1 MDKIWLKSYPP
12 GVPHEIDAQALG
24 SIADYVDAALVKYA
38 ERNAFISGSTGV
50 ALTYREL
57 DTLSRQVAAYFQS
70 ELNLPK
76 GARVALMM
84 PNLLQYPVCLFGLLR
99 AGHVVVNVNPMYTP
113 RELEHQLKDS
123 GAEAMIVVELFANTL
138 AKVIANTSVKH
149 VVVTALT
156 DMMPWAKRMIG
167 NFLIRQVKKAVPA
180 YNLKGSIG
188 LRDALSIGSTRSFQP
203 VTFKPDD
210 LAFLQYTGGTTGV
223 SKGAMLTHNN
233 VLANIE
239 QGKVWFD
246 PIIDKN
252 EAMIGVTAIPLYH
265 IFALGTC
272 ISGLDAGGTNVLV
285 SDPRNIPAFVK
296 VLSRYKFATLPAVNT
311 LFIGLLNDPKFAKLD
326 FSKLLFGIGGGAA
339 TQRAVAEQWQQVT
352 GRPLLEG
359 FGLTECSPTVT
370 VNPYNLRE
378 FRGGIGF
385 PLPST
390 EISIRDEDG
399 TELPV
404 GVPGE
409 ICVRG
414 PQVMKGYWQRP
425 KETAAVMTVDGFLR
439 TGDIG
444 IMEEDGYLKIVDR
457 LKDMILVSGFN
468 VYPNELEE
476 VVMTHPG
483 VLEVAAVGKK
493 SEETGEKVKLF
504 VVKKTPALTEAML
517 IAHCREHLTA
527 YKVPREIEFLNEL
540 PKSPVGKIL
549 RRELRERDEH
559 ARAVAN
565 TSDQ

>member
-1 MDKIWLKSYPP
+1 
-12 GVPHEIDAQALG
+12 
-24 SIADYVDAALVKYA
+24 
-38 ERNAFISGSTGV
+38 
-50 ALTYREL
+50 
-57 DTLSRQVAAYFQS
+57 
-70 ELNLPK
+70 
-76 GARVALMM
+76 
-84 PNLLQYPVCLFGLLR
+84 
-99 AGHVVVNVNPMYTP
+99 
-113 RELEHQLKDS
+113 
-123 GAEAMIVVELFANTL
+123 
-138 AKVIANTSVKH
+138 
-149 VVVTALT
+149 
-156 DMMPWAKRMIG
+156 
-167 NFLIRQVKKAVPA
+167 
-180 YNLKGSIG
+180 
-188 LRDALSIGSTRSFQP
+188 
-203 VTFKPDD
+203 
-210 LAFLQYTGGTTGV
+210 
-223 SKGAMLTHNN
+223 
-233 VLANIE
+233 
-239 QGKVWFD
+239 
-246 PIIDKN
+246 
-252 EAMIGVTAIPLYH
+252 
-265 IFALGTC
+265 
-272 ISGLDAGGTNVLV
+272 
-285 SDPRNIPAFVK
+285 
-296 VLSRYKFATLPAVNT
+296 
-311 LFIGLLNDPKFAKLD
+311 
-326 FSKLLFGIGGGAA
+326 
-339 TQRAVAEQWQQVT
+339 
-352 GRPLLEG
+352 LLEG

-404 GVPGE
+404 GIPGE

>member
-1 MDKIWLKSYPP
+1 M
-12 GVPHEIDAQALG
+12 
-24 SIADYVDAALVKYA
+24 
-38 ERNAFISGSTGV
+38 
-50 ALTYREL
+50 
-57 DTLSRQVAAYFQS
+57 TLAGMR
-70 ELNLPK
+70 
-76 GARVALMM
+76 
-84 PNLLQYPVCLFGLLR
+84 LLR
-99 AGHVVVNVNPMYTP
+99 V
-113 RELEHQLKDS
+113 
-123 GAEAMIVVELFANTL
+123 
-138 AKVIANTSVKH
+138 
-149 VVVTALT
+149 
-156 DMMPWAKRMIG
+156 
-167 NFLIRQVKKAVPA
+167 
-180 YNLKGSIG
+180 
-188 LRDALSIGSTRSFQP
+188 
-203 VTFKPDD
+203 
-210 LAFLQYTGGTTGV
+210 
-223 SKGAMLTHNN
+223 
-233 VLANIE
+233 
-239 QGKVWFD
+239 
-246 PIIDKN
+246 
-252 EAMIGVTAIPLYH
+252 
-265 IFALGTC
+265 
-272 ISGLDAGGTNVLV
+272 
-285 SDPRNIPAFVK
+285 
-296 VLSRYKFATLPAVNT
+296 RY
-311 LFIGLLNDPKFAKLD
+311 
-326 FSKLLFGIGGGAA
+326 S
-339 TQRAVAEQWQQVT
+339 

-390 EISIRDEDG
+390 EISIRDVDG

-444 IMEEDGYLKIVDR
+444 VMEEDGYLKIVDR

-549 RRELRERDEH
+549 RRELRERDEL
-559 ARAVAN
+559 AMAVAT